1 MYEIWYDYLKP
12 IYGENIKLCYID
24 KDSFIVHVKTN
35 AIYRDIA
42 EDVEARFDASNYEIN
57 RLLSKA
63 KNEKVIGLMKDYLG

>member
-12 IYGENIKLCYID
+12 IYGENIRLCYID
-24 KDSFIVHVKTN
+24 KDGFIVHVKTN

-63 KNEKVIGLMKDYLG
+63 KNGKVIGLMKDYLG